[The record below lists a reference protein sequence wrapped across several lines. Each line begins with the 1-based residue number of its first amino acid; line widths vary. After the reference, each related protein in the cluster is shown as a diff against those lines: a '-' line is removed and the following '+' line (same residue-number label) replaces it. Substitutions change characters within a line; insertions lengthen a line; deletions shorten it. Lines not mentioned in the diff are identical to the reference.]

1 MTRIALFF
9 FVVLSAV
16 LSAIA
21 YSIGGQLFLALAALI
36 IGAFWTLSLARRWKW
51 ATPVSLF
58 GGCVFAVAGF
68 ILDLSPFLLTAACFS
83 ALLAWDLA
91 DFTHRLSLAAPD
103 DNTSSIERDHW
114 LWLAVVIFA
123 GMAAVIAAQTLR
135 VKFSFEWLAGLLI
148 FAVWGVGR
156 VMGKLLSGR

>member
-21 YSIGGQLFLALAALI
+21 YSIGGQLFLALAVLI
-36 IGAFWTLSLARRWKW
+36 IGAFWILSLARRWKW

-135 VKFSFEWLAGLLI
+135 VKFSFEWLAGLL
-148 FAVWGVGR
+148 R
-156 VMGKLLSGR
+156 R